1 MSRSFV
7 VFMLALAVLG
17 TTELTAGS
25 AAVRVLTLIA
35 IVSLPFI
42 AGAVLHRQT
51 RAINAPAVA

>member
-42 AGAVLHRQT
+42 GAVLHRQT